1 MSDIERQSRGAM
13 DMTHGSPTRRILLFS
28 LPLLVGNIF
37 QQLYNMVDSVVVGQ
51 FVGSSAL
58 TAVST
63 GFPIIYLLSSLF
75 IGFSM
80 GATIMIAQYIG
91 AGDRETAGRTV
102 DTIYS
107 ALLAVI
113 VPLTVL
119 GVVVSGPLLTLIR
132 VPAEAYDQARI
143 YCMVVLGGI
152 IGSLGYNLNA
162 GILQGLGDSKTPLIF
177 LAVACGINVALDLL
191 FVLAFHWDVF
201 GVALATIIAQFSSWV
216 FGIFFINRK
225 YPFIHIRFFQMKLD
239 RRLLRQVVRLGIPS
253 AIQECQFSVGILIM
267 QALING
273 FGNSF
278 AAGFGAANKID
289 TFAFM
294 PIQSFSTATTT
305 YVGQNIGAEQ
315 LDRVQKGARRALAL
329 GTLVCIAITAV
340 VIPLR
345 RPLLML
351 FNTEPDVVA
360 AGEAYLLRVLTMMFI
375 LAMMFIFNAVLRGA
389 GATTVPMV
397 SSILSLWVVRVPA
410 AYLLAH
416 FLGPEE
422 LYWAYP
428 IGWAVGLAI
437 SAAAY
442 LRGRWR
448 GKAVVGREPP
458 AIFRNLGYTTFNT
471 PHRRKGEAKLWN
483 KNRRNTERAPRAGWA
498 RSWSACSSPPW
509 WAWSTSMWPCRPSTS
524 SPVTS
529 TPSWV
534 SSAWCMSCAPWS
546 PPA

>member
-1 MSDIERQSRGAM
+1 MDEVKQGVRGAI
-13 DMTHGSPTRRILLFS
+13 DMTHGSPTRLILRFS

-75 IGFSM
+75 IGFSV
-80 GATIMIAQYIG
+80 GATIMIAQYVG
-91 AGDRETAGRTV
+91 AGDRAAVGRTV

-107 ALLAVI
+107 ALLIAI
-113 VPLTVL
+113 LPLTLL
-119 GVVVSGPLLTLIR
+119 GVLVCGPLLTLIR
-132 VPAEAYDQARI
+132 VPAEAYDQARV
-143 YCMVVLGGI
+143 YCTVVLAGI

-162 GILQGLGDSKTPLIF
+162 GILQGLGDSKTPLLF

-305 YVGQNIGAEQ
+305 YVGQNIGAGE
-315 LDRVQKGARRALAL
+315 LERVRKGARRALVL
-329 GTLVCIAITAV
+329 GTLVCAAISAV
-340 VIPLR
+340 VVPLR

-351 FNTEPDVVA
+351 FNTEPDVVE
-360 AGEAYLLRVLTMMFI
+360 AGEAYLTRVLSTMFI
-375 LAMMFIFNAVLRGA
+375 LAMMFIVNAVLRGA

-397 SSILSLWVVRVPA
+397 SSILSLWLVRVPVA
-410 AYLLAH
+410 WLLASS
-416 FLGPEE
+416 FGPES

-428 IGWAVGLAI
+428 IGWSVGLAI
-437 SAAAY
+437 SAAVY
-442 LRGRWR
+442 LRGRWKGR
-448 GKAVVGREPP
+448 GVVSPGR
-458 AIFRNLGYTTFNT
+458 
-471 PHRRKGEAKLWN
+471 
-483 KNRRNTERAPRAGWA
+483 
-498 RSWSACSSPPW
+498 
-509 WAWSTSMWPCRPSTS
+509 
-524 SPVTS
+524 
-529 TPSWV
+529 
-534 SSAWCMSCAPWS
+534 
-546 PPA
+546 

>member
-1 MSDIERQSRGAM
+1 MEEVKQGVRGAI
-13 DMTHGSPTRRILLFS
+13 DMTRGSPTRLILRFS

-37 QQLYNMVDSVVVGQ
+37 QQLYNMVDSVVVGR

-75 IGFSM
+75 IGFSV

-91 AGDRETAGRTV
+91 AGDRAAVSRTV

-107 ALLAVI
+107 ALLLAI
-113 VPLTVL
+113 LPLTIL
-119 GVVVSGPLLTLIR
+119 GVVVCAPLLTLIR
-132 VPAEAYDQARI
+132 VPAEAYDQARV
-143 YCMVVLGGI
+143 YCMVVLAGI

-177 LAVACGINVALDLL
+177 LAVACGINVVLDLL
-191 FVLAFHWDVF
+191 FVIAFHWDVF

-225 YPFIHIRFFQMKLD
+225 YPFVHIRFFQMKLD
-239 RRLLRQVVRLGIPS
+239 RPLLGQVLRLGIPS
-253 AIQECQFSVGILIM
+253 AIQECQFSLGILIM

-273 FGNSF
+273 FGNAF

-305 YVGQNIGAEQ
+305 YVGQNIGAGE
-315 LDRVQKGARRALAL
+315 LERVRKGARRALVL
-329 GTLVCIAITAV
+329 GTLVCAAISAV
-340 VIPLR
+340 VVPLR

-360 AGEAYLLRVLTMMFI
+360 AGEAYLTRVLSTMFI
-375 LAMMFIFNAVLRGA
+375 LAMMFIVNAVLRGA
-389 GATTVPMV
+389 GATTVPMA
-397 SSILSLWVVRVPA
+397 SSILSLWLVRVPVA
-410 AYLLAH
+410 WLLASS
-416 FLGPEE
+416 FGPES

-428 IGWAVGLAI
+428 IGWSVGLVI
-437 SAAAY
+437 SAAVY
-442 LRGRWR
+442 LRGRWK
-448 GKAVVGREPP
+448 GKGVV
-458 AIFRNLGYTTFNT
+458 T
-471 PHRRKGEAKLWN
+471 PG
-483 KNRRNTERAPRAGWA
+483 G
-498 RSWSACSSPPW
+498 
-509 WAWSTSMWPCRPSTS
+509 
-524 SPVTS
+524 
-529 TPSWV
+529 
-534 SSAWCMSCAPWS
+534 
-546 PPA
+546 

>member
-37 QQLYNMVDSVVVGQ
+37 QKLYNMVDSVVVGQ

-162 GILQGLGDSKTPLIF
+162 GILQGLADSKTPLIF

-305 YVGQNIGAEQ
+305 YVGQNIGAER

-448 GKAVVGREPP
+448 GKAVVGR
-458 AIFRNLGYTTFNT
+458 
-471 PHRRKGEAKLWN
+471 
-483 KNRRNTERAPRAGWA
+483 
-498 RSWSACSSPPW
+498 
-509 WAWSTSMWPCRPSTS
+509 
-524 SPVTS
+524 
-529 TPSWV
+529 
-534 SSAWCMSCAPWS
+534 
-546 PPA
+546 

>member
-1 MSDIERQSRGAM
+1 MEEMKHQVQGAV
-13 DMTHGSPTRRILLFS
+13 DMTHGSPTRLILRFS

-75 IGFSM
+75 IGFSV

-91 AGDRETAGRTV
+91 AGDKASVACTV
-102 DTIYS
+102 DAIYS
-107 ALLAVI
+107 ALLIAV
-113 VPLTVL
+113 VPLTLL
-119 GVVVSGPLLTLIR
+119 GVLACGPLLTLIR
-132 VPAEAYDQARI
+132 VPAEAYDQARV

-162 GILQGLGDSKTPLIF
+162 GILQGLGDSRTPLIF
-177 LAVACGINVALDLL
+177 LAVACGINVVLDLV

-225 YPFIHIRFFQMKLD
+225 YAFLHIRFFQMKLD
-239 RRLLRQVVRLGIPS
+239 RRLLRQVLRLGVPS
-253 AIQECQFSVGILIM
+253 AVQECQFSLGILIM

-278 AAGFGAANKID
+278 VAGFGAANKID

-305 YVGQNIGAEQ
+305 YVGQNIGAGE
-315 LDRVQKGARRALAL
+315 LERVRKGSRRAMAL
-329 GTLVCIAITAV
+329 STLVCIAITAV
-340 VIPLR
+340 IIPLR

-360 AGEAYLLRVLTMMFI
+360 AGEAYLLRALTTMFI
-375 LAMMFIFNAVLRGA
+375 LAIMYIVNAVLRGA
-389 GATTVPMV
+389 GATAVPMV
-397 SSILSLWVVRVPA
+397 SSILSLWLVRVPA
-410 AYLLAH
+410 AWLLSVQ
-416 FLGPEE
+416 LGPEA

-428 IGWAVGLAI
+428 IGWSVGLAI
-437 SAAAY
+437 STVFY
-442 LRGRWR
+442 LRGRWQGR
-448 GKAVVGREPP
+448 GVV
-458 AIFRNLGYTTFNT
+458 T
-471 PHRRKGEAKLWN
+471 PG
-483 KNRRNTERAPRAGWA
+483 G
-498 RSWSACSSPPW
+498 
-509 WAWSTSMWPCRPSTS
+509 
-524 SPVTS
+524 
-529 TPSWV
+529 
-534 SSAWCMSCAPWS
+534 
-546 PPA
+546 

>member
-1 MSDIERQSRGAM
+1 MAEVKQGTGGAI
-13 DMTHGSPTRRILLFS
+13 DMTRGSPTRLILRFS

-37 QQLYNMVDSVVVGQ
+37 QQLYNMVDSIVVGQ

-75 IGFSM
+75 IGFSV

-91 AGDRETAGRTV
+91 AGDRAAVARTV

-107 ALLAVI
+107 ALLLAI
-113 VPLTVL
+113 LPLTLL
-119 GVVVSGPLLTLIR
+119 GVLVCGPLLTLIR
-132 VPAEAYDQARI
+132 VPAEAYDQARV
-143 YCMVVLGGI
+143 YCTVVLAGI

-191 FVLAFHWDVF
+191 FVVAFHWDVF

-305 YVGQNIGAEQ
+305 YVGQNIGAGE
-315 LDRVQKGARRALAL
+315 LERVRKGTRRALVL
-329 GTLVCIAITAV
+329 GTAVCAAISAV
-340 VIPLR
+340 VVPLR

-360 AGEAYLLRVLTMMFI
+360 AGEAYLLRVLSTMFI
-375 LAMMFIFNAVLRGA
+375 LAMMFIVNAVLRGA

-397 SSILSLWVVRVPA
+397 SSILSLWLVRVPA
-410 AYLLAH
+410 AWLLAAR
-416 FLGPEE
+416 FGAES

-428 IGWAVGLAI
+428 IGWSVGLAI

-442 LRGRWR
+442 LRGRWQGR
-448 GKAVVGREPP
+448 GV
-458 AIFRNLGYTTFNT
+458 I
-471 PHRRKGEAKLWN
+471 
-483 KNRRNTERAPRAGWA
+483 
-498 RSWSACSSPPW
+498 
-509 WAWSTSMWPCRPSTS
+509 PSGG
-524 SPVTS
+524 
-529 TPSWV
+529 
-534 SSAWCMSCAPWS
+534 
-546 PPA
+546 

>member
-1 MSDIERQSRGAM
+1 MDEVKQGVRGAI
-13 DMTHGSPTRRILLFS
+13 DMTHGSPTRLILRFS

-37 QQLYNMVDSVVVGQ
+37 QQLYNMVDSMVVGR

-75 IGFSM
+75 IGFSV

-91 AGDRETAGRTV
+91 AGDRAAVARTV

-107 ALLAVI
+107 ALLLAI
-113 VPLTVL
+113 LPLTLL
-119 GVVVSGPLLTLIR
+119 GVLVCGPLLTLIR
-132 VPAEAYDQARI
+132 VPAEAYDQARV
-143 YCMVVLGGI
+143 YCTVVLAGI

-162 GILQGLGDSKTPLIF
+162 GILQGLGDSKTPLLF

-216 FGIFFINRK
+216 FGICFINWK
-225 YPFIHIRFFQMKLD
+225 YPFVRIRFFQMKLD
-239 RRLLRQVVRLGIPS
+239 RPLLKQVLRLGVPS
-253 AIQECQFSVGILIM
+253 AVQECQFSLGILIM

-305 YVGQNIGAEQ
+305 YVGQNIGAGE
-315 LDRVQKGARRALAL
+315 LERVRKGTRRALVL
-329 GTLVCIAITAV
+329 GTAVCAAISAV
-340 VIPLR
+340 VVPLR

-360 AGEAYLLRVLTMMFI
+360 AGEAYLLRVLSTMFI
-375 LAMMFIFNAVLRGA
+375 LAMMFIVNAVLRGA

-397 SSILSLWVVRVPA
+397 SSILSLWLVRVPA
-410 AYLLAH
+410 AWLLAAS
-416 FLGPEE
+416 FGAES

-428 IGWAVGLAI
+428 IGWSVGLAI
-437 SAAAY
+437 SAAVY
-442 LRGRWR
+442 LRGRWQGR
-448 GKAVVGREPP
+448 GV
-458 AIFRNLGYTTFNT
+458 I
-471 PHRRKGEAKLWN
+471 
-483 KNRRNTERAPRAGWA
+483 
-498 RSWSACSSPPW
+498 
-509 WAWSTSMWPCRPSTS
+509 PSGG
-524 SPVTS
+524 
-529 TPSWV
+529 
-534 SSAWCMSCAPWS
+534 
-546 PPA
+546 

>member
-1 MSDIERQSRGAM
+1 MDEVKQGVRGAI
-13 DMTHGSPTRRILLFS
+13 DMTHGSPTRLILRFS

-37 QQLYNMVDSVVVGQ
+37 QQLYNMVDSMVVGR

-75 IGFSM
+75 IGFSV
-80 GATIMIAQYIG
+80 GATIMIAQFIG
-91 AGDRETAGRTV
+91 AGDRAAVARTV

-107 ALLAVI
+107 ALLIAI
-113 VPLTVL
+113 LPLTLL
-119 GVVVSGPLLTLIR
+119 GVLVCGPLLTLIR
-132 VPAEAYDQARI
+132 VPAEAYDQARV
-143 YCMVVLGGI
+143 YCTVVLAGI

-162 GILQGLGDSKTPLIF
+162 GILQGLGDSKTPLLF

-216 FGIFFINRK
+216 FGICFINWK
-225 YPFIHIRFFQMKLD
+225 YPFVRIRFFQMKLD
-239 RRLLRQVVRLGIPS
+239 RPLLKQVLRLGVPS
-253 AIQECQFSVGILIM
+253 AVQECQFSLGILIM

-305 YVGQNIGAEQ
+305 YVGQNIGAER

-340 VIPLR
+340 VVPLR

-351 FNTEPDVVA
+351 FNTEPEVVA
-360 AGEAYLLRVLTMMFI
+360 AGEAYLLRVLTTMFI

-389 GATTVPMV
+389 GATAIPMV

-410 AYLLAH
+410 AWLLAAR
-416 FLGPEE
+416 FGAEA

-428 IGWAVGLAI
+428 IGWTVGLAI
-437 SAAAY
+437 SAWAY
-442 LRGRWR
+442 LRGKWKGR
-448 GKAVVGREPP
+448 AVVS
-458 AIFRNLGYTTFNT
+458 
-471 PHRRKGEAKLWN
+471 
-483 KNRRNTERAPRAGWA
+483 APL
-498 RSWSACSSPPW
+498 P
-509 WAWSTSMWPCRPSTS
+509 
-524 SPVTS
+524 
-529 TPSWV
+529 
-534 SSAWCMSCAPWS
+534 
-546 PPA
+546 

>member
-1 MSDIERQSRGAM
+1 
-13 DMTHGSPTRRILLFS
+13 
-28 LPLLVGNIF
+28 
-37 QQLYNMVDSVVVGQ
+37 
-51 FVGSSAL
+51 
-58 TAVST
+58 
-63 GFPIIYLLSSLF
+63 
-75 IGFSM
+75 
-80 GATIMIAQYIG
+80 
-91 AGDRETAGRTV
+91 
-102 DTIYS
+102 
-107 ALLAVI
+107 
-113 VPLTVL
+113 
-119 GVVVSGPLLTLIR
+119 
-132 VPAEAYDQARI
+132 
-143 YCMVVLGGI
+143 MVVLGGI

-305 YVGQNIGAEQ
+305 YVGQNIGAER

-448 GKAVVGREPP
+448 GKAVVGR
-458 AIFRNLGYTTFNT
+458 
-471 PHRRKGEAKLWN
+471 
-483 KNRRNTERAPRAGWA
+483 
-498 RSWSACSSPPW
+498 
-509 WAWSTSMWPCRPSTS
+509 
-524 SPVTS
+524 
-529 TPSWV
+529 
-534 SSAWCMSCAPWS
+534 
-546 PPA
+546 

>member
-1 MSDIERQSRGAM
+1 MEEVKQGVRGAI
-13 DMTHGSPTRRILLFS
+13 DMTRGSPTRLILRFS

-37 QQLYNMVDSVVVGQ
+37 QQLYNMVDSVVVGR

-75 IGFSM
+75 IGFSV

-91 AGDRETAGRTV
+91 AGDRAAVSRTV

-107 ALLAVI
+107 ALLLAI
-113 VPLTVL
+113 LPLTIL
-119 GVVVSGPLLTLIR
+119 GVVVCAPLLTLIR
-132 VPAEAYDQARI
+132 VPAEAYDQARV
-143 YCMVVLGGI
+143 YCMVVLAGI

-177 LAVACGINVALDLL
+177 LAVACGINVVLDLL
-191 FVLAFHWDVF
+191 FVIAFHWDVF

-216 FGIFFINRK
+216 FGIFFINWK
-225 YPFIHIRFFQMKLD
+225 YPFVHIRFFQMKLD
-239 RRLLRQVVRLGIPS
+239 RPLLGQVLRLGIPS
-253 AIQECQFSVGILIM
+253 AIQECQFSLGILIM

-305 YVGQNIGAEQ
+305 YVGQNIGAGE
-315 LDRVQKGARRALAL
+315 LERVRKGTRRALVL
-329 GTLVCIAITAV
+329 GTAVCAAISAV
-340 VIPLR
+340 VVPLR

-360 AGEAYLLRVLTMMFI
+360 AGEAYLVRVLSTMFI
-375 LAMMFIFNAVLRGA
+375 LAMMFIVNAVLRGA
-389 GATTVPMV
+389 GATAVPMV
-397 SSILSLWVVRVPA
+397 SSILSLWLVRVPA
-410 AYLLAH
+410 AWLLAAR
-416 FLGPEE
+416 FGAEA

-428 IGWAVGLAI
+428 IGWSVGLAI
-437 SAAAY
+437 SAAVY
-442 LRGRWR
+442 LRGRWQGR
-448 GKAVVGREPP
+448 GVV
-458 AIFRNLGYTTFNT
+458 T
-471 PHRRKGEAKLWN
+471 
-483 KNRRNTERAPRAGWA
+483 AGG
-498 RSWSACSSPPW
+498 
-509 WAWSTSMWPCRPSTS
+509 
-524 SPVTS
+524 
-529 TPSWV
+529 
-534 SSAWCMSCAPWS
+534 
-546 PPA
+546 